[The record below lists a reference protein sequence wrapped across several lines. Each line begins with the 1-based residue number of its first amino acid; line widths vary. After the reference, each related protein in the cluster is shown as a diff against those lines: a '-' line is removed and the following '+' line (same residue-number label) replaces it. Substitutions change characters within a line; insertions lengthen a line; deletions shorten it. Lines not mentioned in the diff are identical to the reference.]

1 MLIFL
6 TKFNKFKLK
15 TLSRAKLSVIRII
28 TILGYKQTFNTF
40 VHVFLKKVTHHKD
53 LQKLTAAGVLIS
65 LGIIYGDIG
74 TSPLYVFKAIVGG
87 ATSPKEP
94 ISELLILG
102 GVSLIFWTLTL
113 QTTLKY
119 VVITLR
125 ADNKGEGG
133 IFSLFSLV
141 RRRAKWLI
149 IPAVIGGCALLADGI
164 ITPPITISS
173 AIEGLRAYYPN
184 LPTVDIVIAII
195 AALFFIQQFGTSL
208 VGKAFGPL
216 MFIWFSMMGVLGIMF
231 VAHDPSIIRAL
242 SPHYAIELLI
252 SSKSNAAFN
261 IIGAVFLCTTG
272 AEALYSDLGHC
283 GRDNIRVSWV
293 YVKATLVLNY
303 LGQAVWLLEHK
314 GQYLDLNVTNPFYA
328 IMPQGF
334 LIYGISIAT
343 IAAVIASQALISGSF
358 TLIAEA
364 VRLNLWPKVKINY
377 PSEQKG
383 QLYVP
388 SINWLLGAGCI
399 GVVLLFQESAKMEAA
414 YGLSITVAML
424 MTTILVSKFLKRR
437 KYPQYII
444 TIFLVVYILIEGTF
458 LFGNL
463 VKFVHGGWFT
473 LSVGL
478 VLFIVMWTW
487 HTARK
492 IRNRYVK
499 FVEIEDYYQ
508 IIKELSEDTT
518 VPKYASQ
525 LVYMTSANFN
535 SELESKVV
543 YSILQKQP
551 KRADVYWLVH
561 VDVMDEPYTREYEVD
576 FLVPNKLIRID
587 FKLGFRVEQQINL
600 LFRKVV
606 EDLVK
611 KGEVDIT
618 SRYDS
623 LRKHKI
629 VGDFRFVV
637 IEKVFSR
644 SSYLS
649 FYERMVMEFYKQLKK
664 VSLSEERNFG
674 LDLSFV
680 TVEKVPL
687 MLTDPES
694 VQIHRI
700 K

>member
-1 MLIFL
+1 VS
-6 TKFNKFKLK
+6 N
-15 TLSRAKLSVIRII
+15 
-28 TILGYKQTFNTF
+28 
-40 VHVFLKKVTHHKD
+40 HKD
-53 LQKLTAAGVLIS
+53 LQKLTAAGLLIS

-74 TSPLYVFKAIVGG
+74 TSPLYVFKAIIG
-87 ATSPKEP
+87 SEHSSFSQQ
-94 ISELLILG
+94 ISQTLVLG

-141 RRRAKWLI
+141 RRKAKWLI
-149 IPAVIGGCALLADGI
+149 VPAVIGGCALLADGI

-173 AIEGLRAYYPN
+173 AIEGLQVYYPR
-184 LPTVDIVIAII
+184 LPTVQIVIAII
-195 AALFFIQQFGTSL
+195 AGLFIIQQFGTSL
-208 VGKAFGPL
+208 VGKAFGPI
-216 MFIWFSMMGVLGIMF
+216 MFIWFTMMGVLGLSYIAQMPMILKALNPYYAYQLLTSDYNAF
-231 VAHDPSIIRAL
+231 IIL
-242 SPHYAIELLI
+242 
-252 SSKSNAAFN
+252 
-261 IIGAVFLCTTG
+261 GAVFLCTTG

-283 GRDNIRVSWV
+283 GRNNIRISWI
-293 YVKATLVLNY
+293 YVKTCLVLNY
-303 LGQAVWLLEHK
+303 LGQAVWLLQREGK
-314 GQYLDLNVTNPFYA
+314 VIDLSINNPFYK
-328 IMPQGF
+328 IMPEWF
-334 LIYGISIAT
+334 LIFGIGIAT

-364 VRLNLWPKVKINY
+364 VRLNLWPKVRINY

-388 SINWLLGAGCI
+388 SVNWLLCAGCI
-399 GVVLLFQESAKMEAA
+399 GVVLLFKHSAKMEAA

-424 MTTILVSKFLKRR
+424 MTTILVSKFLQR
-437 KYPQYII
+437 KKLPAYII
-444 TIFLVVYILIEGTF
+444 GSFLVVYLFIEGTF
-458 LFGNL
+458 LLGNL
-463 VKFVHGGWFT
+463 VKFIHGGWFT
-473 LSVGL
+473 LSIGL

-492 IRNRYVK
+492 IKNRYVK
-499 FVEIEDYYQ
+499 FIEIDDYFN
-508 IIKELSEDTT
+508 IIKEMSEDEG

-525 LVYMTSANFN
+525 LVYLTSANFN
-535 SELESKVV
+535 SEIESKII

-561 VDVMDEPYTREYEVD
+561 VDVVDEPYKREYEVD
-576 FLVPNKLIRID
+576 FLVPGKLIRID

-606 EDLVK
+606 EDLVRN
-611 KGEVDIT
+611 GEVDIT
-618 SRYDS
+618 SKYKS
-623 LRKHKI
+623 LNKHKI

-637 IEKVFSR
+637 IEKVLSR
-644 SSYLS
+644 SHNLS
-649 FYERMVMEFYKQLKK
+649 FYERFVMYIYALLKK

-687 MLTDPES
+687 MLTSPDTVDLQRVTASNP
-694 VQIHRI
+694 I
-700 K
+700 

>member
-1 MLIFL
+1 M
-6 TKFNKFKLK
+6 
-15 TLSRAKLSVIRII
+15 SS
-28 TILGYKQTFNTF
+28 
-40 VHVFLKKVTHHKD
+40 HKD
-53 LQKLTAAGVLIS
+53 LQRLSAAGLLIS

-74 TSPLYVFKAIVGG
+74 TSPLYVFKAIVGLEHSSNSQPLTQ
-87 ATSPKEP
+87 A
-94 ISELLILG
+94 LVLG

-141 RRRAKWLI
+141 RRKAKWLI
-149 IPAVIGGCALLADGI
+149 VPAVIGGCALLADGI

-173 AIEGLRAYYPN
+173 AIEGLTTYYPN
-184 LPTVDIVIAII
+184 LPTVQIVIAII
-195 AALFFIQQFGTSL
+195 AALFIIQQFGTSL

-216 MFIWFSMMGVLGIMF
+216 MFVWFTMMGVLG
-231 VAHDPSIIRAL
+231 VAYIVQMPSVVKAL
-242 SPHYAIELLI
+242 NPYYAFELLT
-252 SSKSNAAFN
+252 SNTYDAF
-261 IIGAVFLCTTG
+261 IILGAVFLCTTG

-283 GRDNIRVSWV
+283 GRDNIRISWI
-293 YVKATLVLNY
+293 YVKTCLVLNY
-303 LGQAVWLLEHK
+303 LGQAVWLLQREGK
-314 GQYLDLNVTNPFYA
+314 VIDLSTNNPFYK
-328 IMPQGF
+328 IMPDWF
-334 LIYGISIAT
+334 LIYGIGIAT
-343 IAAVIASQALISGSF
+343 IAAIIASQALISGSF

-388 SINWLLGAGCI
+388 SVNWLLCAGCI
-399 GVVLLFQESAKMEAA
+399 GVVLLFQHSSKMEAA

-424 MTTILVSKFLKRR
+424 MTTILVSKFLQR
-437 KYPQYII
+437 KKVPTYII
-444 TIFLVVYILIEGTF
+444 GSFFVVYILIEGTF
-458 LFGNL
+458 LLGNL

-473 LSVGL
+473 LTIGL
-478 VLFIVMWTW
+478 LLFVVMWTW
-487 HTARK
+487 HIARK
-492 IRNRYVK
+492 IKNRYVK
-499 FVEIEDYYQ
+499 FIEIDDYFS
-508 IIKELSEDTT
+508 IIKEMSEDET

-525 LVYMTSANFN
+525 LVYLTSANFN
-535 SELESKVV
+535 SEIESKII

-561 VDVMDEPYTREYEVD
+561 VDVVDEPYKREYEVD
-576 FLVPNKLIRID
+576 FLVPGKLIRID

-611 KGEVDIT
+611 NGEIDIT
-618 SRYDS
+618 SKYKS
-623 LRKHKI
+623 LNKHKI

-637 IEKVFSR
+637 IEKVMSR
-644 SSYLS
+644 SHNLS
-649 FYERMVMEFYKQLKK
+649 LYEKAVMYIYGQLKK

-687 MLTDPES
+687 MLTSPDTVNITRVKS
-694 VQIHRI
+694 
-700 K
+700 